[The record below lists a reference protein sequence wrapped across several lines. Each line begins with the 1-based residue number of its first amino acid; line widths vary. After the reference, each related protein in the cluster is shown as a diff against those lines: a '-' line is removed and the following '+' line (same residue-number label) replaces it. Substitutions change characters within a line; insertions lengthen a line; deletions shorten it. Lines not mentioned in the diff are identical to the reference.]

1 MSPNC
6 RIELKNL
13 TFQLLNSSKLRCNT
27 TVQNDDLTVG
37 SGLKNYR
44 HRSRRTRREIV
55 HKWSSRI
62 MGAGRH
68 EDKGEERGE
77 ELPLERILLL

>member
-27 TVQNDDLTVG
+27 TVQNNDLTV
-37 SGLKNYR
+37 SGGLRNYR
-44 HRSRRTRREIV
+44 LRSRWTRREII
-55 HKWSSRI
+55 HEWSGRI

-68 EDKGEERGE
+68 EDKRRRER
-77 ELPLERILLL
+77 

>member
-1 MSPNC
+1 MGPNR

-27 TVQNDDLTVG
+27 TVQNDDLTVS

-55 HKWSSRI
+55 HEWSGRI

-68 EDKGEERGE
+68 ENKGGE
-77 ELPLERILLL
+77 KGKEPPLEQILLL